1 MIKGFHW
8 VKRPSSVI
16 NQYKNGL
23 AFRLFSAFAI
33 SLVLIIV
40 LQSLAEMAL
49 MKSMLRI
56 PKSVQTKMLD
66 LADQA
71 NVLIEDGDM
80 DELAD
85 WARAQDYYLFVL
97 DKNKRPITHRDM
109 HPHFEFKLK
118 YLHSLDTQLDNKVNK
133 PIIGIPL
140 INGLTI
146 VIQMPYQEHP
156 ANHFPLYFGIIKLVI
171 SVLILG
177 LFSWV
182 IARYLQRPLDKLREV
197 SHTLSQ
203 GNFDVKVSDEIGH
216 SVREFSELA
225 HDFDNMTHEI
235 HLLAEKQQRL
245 IRDVSHELRTPLAR
259 HNLALHL
266 LKKKVDPDCIHL
278 VARLENESNEMN
290 ALVGEILEFS
300 RLENSRYNT
309 KLEPVSLDL
318 CVSPIVTQSRLD
330 IKPEQSLVFVASTTM
345 PMVNAESRLVMR
357 SVKNIITNAIKYAGD
372 NAIIQVFI
380 TDIYDDKTQYAA
392 IIVEDNGQGIPHEQ
406 LSNIFSPF
414 TRLESARDKQSG
426 GYGLGLAIVK
436 EAMFVMKG
444 RVIAENRR
452 EGGLRV
458 SLLFPIGEK

>member
-1 MIKGFHW
+1 MTLLRWFESC
-8 VKRPSSVI
+8 PSFI
-16 NQYKNGL
+16 CKYKNGL
-23 AFRLFSAFAI
+23 AFRLFSAFAV
-33 SLVLIIV
+33 SLFLIIS
-40 LQSLAEMAL
+40 LQSLAEIAL

-56 PKSVQTKMLD
+56 PSSIQTKMLD
-66 LADQA
+66 LAEQA
-71 NVLIEDGDM
+71 NILIEEGDM

-85 WARAQDYYLFVL
+85 WASAQEYYLFVL
-97 DKNKRPITHRDM
+97 DQNNRPITHRDM

-118 YLHSLDTQLDNKVNK
+118 FLRPLNTQLDNEVNQ

-140 INGLTI
+140 ENGLTI
-146 VIQMPYQEHP
+146 VIQMPYQYHP
-156 ANHFPLYFGIIKLVI
+156 ANNFSLYFGIIKLVI

-197 SHTLSQ
+197 SHKLAQ
-203 GNFDVKVSDEIGH
+203 GDFDVKVSDEIGN

-235 HLLAEKQQRL
+235 HSLAEKQQRL

-266 LKKKVDPDCIHL
+266 LKKKVDPDYIHL
-278 VARLENESNEMN
+278 VNRLENESNEMN
-290 ALVGEILEFS
+290 DLVGEILEFS

-309 KLEPVSLDL
+309 KLELVLLES
-318 CVSPIVTQSRLD
+318 CISAQVIQSRIDLKPTQNLD
-330 IKPEQSLVFVASTTM
+330 FICSKEVPVVH
-345 PMVNAESRLVMR
+345 AEPRLVTR
-357 SVKNIITNAIKYAGD
+357 VVKNLITNAIKYAGD
-372 NAIIQVFI
+372 NTLIQVVI
-380 TDIYDDKTQYAA
+380 TEYRSNEKNYVA
-392 IIVEDNGQGIPHEQ
+392 IIVEDNGLGIPEDQ
-406 LSNIFSPF
+406 LLNIFSPF

-436 EAMFVMKG
+436 ESMSVMKG
-444 RVIAENRR
+444 SVVADNRK

-458 SLLFPIGEK
+458 MLLFPV

>member
-1 MIKGFHW
+1 MTLFRW
-8 VKRPSSVI
+8 FESCPSFI
-16 NQYKNGL
+16 CKYKNGL
-23 AFRLFSAFAI
+23 AFRLFTAFAV
-33 SLVLIIV
+33 SLFLIIS
-40 LQSLAEMAL
+40 LQSLAEIAL

-56 PKSVQTKMLD
+56 PSSIQTKMLD
-66 LADQA
+66 LAEQA
-71 NVLIEDGDM
+71 NILIEEGDM

-85 WARAQDYYLFVL
+85 WASAQEYYLFVL
-97 DKNKRPITHRDM
+97 DPNNRPITHRDM

-118 YLHSLDTQLDNKVNK
+118 FLRPLNTQLDNEVNQ

-140 INGLTI
+140 ENGLTI
-146 VIQMPYQEHP
+146 VIQMPYQYHP
-156 ANHFPLYFGIIKLVI
+156 AKNFPLYFGIIKLVI

-197 SHTLSQ
+197 SHKLAQ
-203 GNFDVKVSDEIGH
+203 GDFDVKVSDEIGN

-235 HLLAEKQQRL
+235 HSLAEKQQRL

-266 LKKKVDPDCIHL
+266 LKKKVDPDYIHL
-278 VARLENESNEMN
+278 VNRLENESNEMN
-290 ALVGEILEFS
+290 DLVGEILEFS

-309 KLEPVSLDL
+309 KLEPVLLES
-318 CVSPIVTQSRLD
+318 CISAQVIQSRMDLKPTQNLD
-330 IKPEQSLVFVASTTM
+330 FICSKEVPVVH
-345 PMVNAESRLVMR
+345 AEPRLVTR
-357 SVKNIITNAIKYAGD
+357 VVKNLITNAIKYAGD
-372 NAIIQVFI
+372 NTLIQVVI
-380 TDIYDDKTQYAA
+380 TEYRSREKNYVA
-392 IIVEDNGQGIPHEQ
+392 IIVEDNGLGIPEDQ
-406 LSNIFSPF
+406 LLNIFSPF

-436 EAMFVMKG
+436 ESMFVMKG
-444 RVIAENRR
+444 SVVADNRK

-458 SLLFPIGEK
+458 MLLFPV

>member
-1 MIKGFHW
+1 MTLLRWFESC
-8 VKRPSSVI
+8 PSFI
-16 NQYKNGL
+16 CKYKNGL
-23 AFRLFSAFAI
+23 AFRLFSAFAV
-33 SLVLIIV
+33 SLFLIIS
-40 LQSLAEMAL
+40 LQSLAEIAL

-56 PKSVQTKMLD
+56 PSSIQTKMLD
-66 LADQA
+66 LAEQA
-71 NVLIEDGDM
+71 NILIEEGDM

-85 WARAQDYYLFVL
+85 WASAQEYYLFVL
-97 DKNKRPITHRDM
+97 DQNNRPITHRDM

-118 YLHSLDTQLDNKVNK
+118 FLRPLNTQLDNEVNQ

-140 INGLTI
+140 ENGLTI
-146 VIQMPYQEHP
+146 VIQMPYQYHP
-156 ANHFPLYFGIIKLVI
+156 ANNFSLYFGIIKLVI

-197 SHTLSQ
+197 SHKLAQ
-203 GNFDVKVSDEIGH
+203 GDFDVKVSDEIGN

-235 HLLAEKQQRL
+235 HSLAEKQQRL

-266 LKKKVDPDCIHL
+266 LKKKVDPDYIHL
-278 VARLENESNEMN
+278 VNRLENESNEMN
-290 ALVGEILEFS
+290 DLVGEILEFS

-309 KLEPVSLDL
+309 KLELVLLES
-318 CVSPIVTQSRLD
+318 CISAQVIQSRMDLRPTQCLD
-330 IKPEQSLVFVASTTM
+330 FICSKEAPAVHAD
-345 PMVNAESRLVMR
+345 PRLVTR
-357 SVKNIITNAIKYAGD
+357 VVKNLITNAIKYAGD
-372 NAIIQVFI
+372 NALIQVVI
-380 TDIYDDKTQYAA
+380 TEYRSREKNHVA
-392 IIVEDNGQGIPHEQ
+392 IIVEDNGPGIPEDQ
-406 LSNIFSPF
+406 LLNIFSPF

-436 EAMFVMKG
+436 ESMFVMKG
-444 RVIAENRR
+444 SVVADNRK

-458 SLLFPIGEK
+458 MLLFPV

>member
-1 MIKGFHW
+1 MTLLRWFESC
-8 VKRPSSVI
+8 PSFI
-16 NQYKNGL
+16 CKYKNGL
-23 AFRLFSAFAI
+23 VFRLFSAFAV
-33 SLVLIIV
+33 SLFLIIS
-40 LQSLAEMAL
+40 LQSLAEIAL

-56 PKSVQTKMLD
+56 PSSIQTKMLD
-66 LADQA
+66 LAEQA
-71 NVLIEDGDM
+71 NILIEEGDM

-85 WARAQDYYLFVL
+85 WASAQEYYLFVL
-97 DKNKRPITHRDM
+97 DQNNRPITHRDM

-118 YLHSLDTQLDNKVNK
+118 FLRPLNTQLDNEVNQ

-140 INGLTI
+140 EDGLTI
-146 VIQMPYQEHP
+146 VIQMPYQYHP
-156 ANHFPLYFGIIKLVI
+156 ANNFSLYFGIIKLVI

-197 SHTLSQ
+197 SHKLAQ
-203 GNFDVKVSDEIGH
+203 GDFDVKVSDEIGN

-235 HLLAEKQQRL
+235 HSLAEKQQRL

-266 LKKKVDPDCIHL
+266 LKKKVDPDYIHL
-278 VARLENESNEMN
+278 VNRLENESNEMN
-290 ALVGEILEFS
+290 DLVGEILEFS

-309 KLEPVSLDL
+309 KLELVLLES
-318 CVSPIVTQSRLD
+318 CISAQVIQSRMDLRPTQCLD
-330 IKPEQSLVFVASTTM
+330 FICSKEVPVVH
-345 PMVNAESRLVMR
+345 AEPRLVTR
-357 SVKNIITNAIKYAGD
+357 VVKNLITNAIKYAGD
-372 NAIIQVFI
+372 NALIQVVI
-380 TDIYDDKTQYAA
+380 TEYRSNEKNHVA
-392 IIVEDNGQGIPHEQ
+392 IIVEDNGPGIPEDQ
-406 LSNIFSPF
+406 LLNIFSPF

-436 EAMFVMKG
+436 ESMFVMKG
-444 RVIAENRR
+444 SVVADNRK

-458 SLLFPIGEK
+458 MLLFPV

>member
-1 MIKGFHW
+1 MTLLRWFESC
-8 VKRPSSVI
+8 PSFI
-16 NQYKNGL
+16 CKYKNGL
-23 AFRLFSAFAI
+23 AFRLFSAFAV
-33 SLVLIIV
+33 SLFLIIS
-40 LQSLAEMAL
+40 LQSLAEIAL

-56 PKSVQTKMLD
+56 PSSIQTKMLD
-66 LADQA
+66 LAEQA
-71 NVLIEDGDM
+71 NILIEEGDM

-85 WARAQDYYLFVL
+85 WASAQEYYLFVL
-97 DKNKRPITHRDM
+97 DPNNRPITHRDM

-118 YLHSLDTQLDNKVNK
+118 FLRPLNTQLDNEVNQ

-140 INGLTI
+140 ENGLTI
-146 VIQMPYQEHP
+146 VIQMPYQYHP
-156 ANHFPLYFGIIKLVI
+156 ANNFPLYFGIIKLVI

-197 SHTLSQ
+197 SHKLAQ
-203 GNFDVKVSDEIGH
+203 GDFDVKVSDEIGN

-235 HLLAEKQQRL
+235 HSLAEKQQRL

-266 LKKKVDPDCIHL
+266 LKKKVDPDYIHL
-278 VARLENESNEMN
+278 VNRLENESNEMN
-290 ALVGEILEFS
+290 DLVGEILEFS

-309 KLEPVSLDL
+309 KLEPVLLES
-318 CVSPIVTQSRLD
+318 CISAQVIQSRMDLKPTQNLD
-330 IKPEQSLVFVASTTM
+330 FICSKEVPVVH
-345 PMVNAESRLVMR
+345 AEPRLVTR
-357 SVKNIITNAIKYAGD
+357 VVKNLITNAIKYAGD
-372 NAIIQVFI
+372 NTLIQVVI
-380 TDIYDDKTQYAA
+380 TEYRSNEKNYVA
-392 IIVEDNGQGIPHEQ
+392 IIVEDNGLGIPEDQ
-406 LSNIFSPF
+406 LLNIFSPF

-436 EAMFVMKG
+436 ESMFVMKG
-444 RVIAENRR
+444 SVVADNRK

-458 SLLFPIGEK
+458 MLLFPV

>member
-1 MIKGFHW
+1 MTLLRWFESC
-8 VKRPSSVI
+8 PSFI
-16 NQYKNGL
+16 CKYKNGL
-23 AFRLFSAFAI
+23 AFRLFSAFAV
-33 SLVLIIV
+33 SLFLIIS
-40 LQSLAEMAL
+40 LQSLAEIAF

-56 PKSVQTKMLD
+56 PSSIQTKMLD
-66 LADQA
+66 LAEQA
-71 NVLIEDGDM
+71 NILIEEGDM

-85 WARAQDYYLFVL
+85 WASAQEYYLFVL
-97 DKNKRPITHRDM
+97 DQNNRPITHRDM

-118 YLHSLDTQLDNKVNK
+118 FLRPLNTQLDNEVNQ

-140 INGLTI
+140 ENGLTI
-146 VIQMPYQEHP
+146 VIQMPYQYHP
-156 ANHFPLYFGIIKLVI
+156 ANNFSLYFGIIKLII

-197 SHTLSQ
+197 SHKLAQ
-203 GNFDVKVSDEIGH
+203 GDFDVKVSDEIGN

-235 HLLAEKQQRL
+235 HSLAEKQQRL

-266 LKKKVDPDCIHL
+266 LKKKVDPDYIHL
-278 VARLENESNEMN
+278 VNRLENESNEMN
-290 ALVGEILEFS
+290 DLVGEILEFS

-309 KLEPVSLDL
+309 KLEFVLLES
-318 CVSPIVTQSRLD
+318 CISAQVIQSRMDLRPTQCLD
-330 IKPEQSLVFVASTTM
+330 FICSKEAPAVHAD
-345 PMVNAESRLVMR
+345 PRLVTR
-357 SVKNIITNAIKYAGD
+357 VVKNLITNAIKYAGD
-372 NAIIQVFI
+372 NAYIQVVI
-380 TDIYDDKTQYAA
+380 TEYRSREKNHVA
-392 IIVEDNGQGIPHEQ
+392 IIVEDNGPGIPEDQ
-406 LSNIFSPF
+406 LLNIFSPF

-436 EAMFVMKG
+436 ESMFVMKG
-444 RVIAENRR
+444 SVVAENRK

-458 SLLFPIGEK
+458 SLLFPV

>member
-1 MIKGFHW
+1 MTLFRW
-8 VKRPSSVI
+8 FESCPSFI
-16 NQYKNGL
+16 CKYKNGL
-23 AFRLFSAFAI
+23 AFRLFTAFAV
-33 SLVLIIV
+33 SLFLIIS
-40 LQSLAEMAL
+40 LQSLAEIAL

-56 PKSVQTKMLD
+56 PSSIQTKMLD
-66 LADQA
+66 LAEQA
-71 NVLIEDGDM
+71 NILIEEGDM

-85 WARAQDYYLFVL
+85 WASAQEYYLFVL
-97 DKNKRPITHRDM
+97 DPNNRPITHRDM

-118 YLHSLDTQLDNKVNK
+118 FLRPLNTQLDNEVNQ

-140 INGLTI
+140 ENGLTI
-146 VIQMPYQEHP
+146 VIQMPYQYHP
-156 ANHFPLYFGIIKLVI
+156 AKNFPLYFGIIKLVI

-197 SHTLSQ
+197 SHKLAQ
-203 GNFDVKVSDEIGH
+203 GDFDVKVSDEIGN

-235 HLLAEKQQRL
+235 HSLAEKQQRL

-266 LKKKVDPDCIHL
+266 LKKKVDPDYIHL
-278 VARLENESNEMN
+278 VNRLENESNEMN
-290 ALVGEILEFS
+290 DLVGEILEFS

-309 KLEPVSLDL
+309 KLEPVLLES
-318 CVSPIVTQSRLD
+318 CISAQVIQSRMDLKPTQNLD
-330 IKPEQSLVFVASTTM
+330 FICSKEVPVVH
-345 PMVNAESRLVMR
+345 AEPRLVTR
-357 SVKNIITNAIKYAGD
+357 VVKNLITNAIKYAGD
-372 NAIIQVFI
+372 NTLIQVVI
-380 TDIYDDKTQYAA
+380 TEYRNNEKNYVA
-392 IIVEDNGQGIPHEQ
+392 IIVEDNGLGIPEDQ
-406 LSNIFSPF
+406 LLNIFSPF

-436 EAMFVMKG
+436 ESMFVMKG
-444 RVIAENRR
+444 SVVADNRK

-458 SLLFPIGEK
+458 MLLFPV

>member
-1 MIKGFHW
+1 MLRWFESC
-8 VKRPSSVI
+8 PSFI
-16 NQYKNGL
+16 CKYKNGL
-23 AFRLFSAFAI
+23 AFRLFSAFAV
-33 SLVLIIV
+33 SLFLIIS
-40 LQSLAEMAL
+40 LQSLAEIAL

-56 PKSVQTKMLD
+56 PSSIQTKMLD
-66 LADQA
+66 LAEQA
-71 NVLIEDGDM
+71 NILIEEGDM

-85 WARAQDYYLFVL
+85 WASAQEYYLFVL
-97 DKNKRPITHRDM
+97 DQNNRPITHRDM

-118 YLHSLDTQLDNKVNK
+118 FLRPLNTQLDNEVNQ

-140 INGLTI
+140 ENGLTI
-146 VIQMPYQEHP
+146 VIQMPYQYHP
-156 ANHFPLYFGIIKLVI
+156 ANNFSLYFGIIKLVI

-197 SHTLSQ
+197 SHKLAQ
-203 GNFDVKVSDEIGH
+203 GDFDVKVSDEIGN

-235 HLLAEKQQRL
+235 HSLAEKQQRL

-266 LKKKVDPDCIHL
+266 LKKKVDPDYIHL
-278 VARLENESNEMN
+278 VNRLENESNEMN
-290 ALVGEILEFS
+290 DLVGEILEFS

-309 KLEPVSLDL
+309 KLELVLLES
-318 CVSPIVTQSRLD
+318 CISAQVIQSRMDLRPTQCLD
-330 IKPEQSLVFVASTTM
+330 FICSKEAPAVHAD
-345 PMVNAESRLVMR
+345 PRLVTR
-357 SVKNIITNAIKYAGD
+357 VVKNLITNAIKYAGD
-372 NAIIQVFI
+372 NALIQVVI
-380 TDIYDDKTQYAA
+380 TEYRSREKNHVA
-392 IIVEDNGQGIPHEQ
+392 IIVEDNGPGIPEDQ
-406 LSNIFSPF
+406 LLNIFSPF

-436 EAMFVMKG
+436 ESMFVMKG
-444 RVIAENRR
+444 SVVADNRK

-458 SLLFPIGEK
+458 MLLFPV

>member
-1 MIKGFHW
+1 MTLLRWFESC
-8 VKRPSSVI
+8 PSFI
-16 NQYKNGL
+16 CKYKNGL
-23 AFRLFSAFAI
+23 AFRLFSAFAV
-33 SLVLIIV
+33 SLFLIIS
-40 LQSLAEMAL
+40 LQSLAEIAL

-56 PKSVQTKMLD
+56 PSSIQTKMLD
-66 LADQA
+66 LAEQA
-71 NVLIEDGDM
+71 NILIEEGDM

-85 WARAQDYYLFVL
+85 WASAQEYYLFVL
-97 DKNKRPITHRDM
+97 DQNNRPITHRDM

-118 YLHSLDTQLDNKVNK
+118 FLRPLNTQLDNEVNQ

-140 INGLTI
+140 ENGLTI
-146 VIQMPYQEHP
+146 VIQMPYQYHP
-156 ANHFPLYFGIIKLVI
+156 ANNFPLYFGIIKLVI

-197 SHTLSQ
+197 SHKLAQ
-203 GNFDVKVSDEIGH
+203 GDFDVKVSDEIGN

-235 HLLAEKQQRL
+235 HSLAEKQQRL

-266 LKKKVDPDCIHL
+266 LKKKVDPDYIHL
-278 VARLENESNEMN
+278 VNRLENESNEMN
-290 ALVGEILEFS
+290 DLVGEILEFS

-309 KLEPVSLDL
+309 KLEPVLLES
-318 CVSPIVTQSRLD
+318 CISAQVIQSRMDLRPTQCLD
-330 IKPEQSLVFVASTTM
+330 FICSKEAPVVH
-345 PMVNAESRLVMR
+345 AEPRLVTR
-357 SVKNIITNAIKYAGD
+357 VVKNLITNAIKYAGD
-372 NAIIQVFI
+372 TALIQVVI
-380 TDIYDDKTQYAA
+380 TEYRSNEKNHVA
-392 IIVEDNGQGIPHEQ
+392 IIVEDNGPGIPEDQ
-406 LSNIFSPF
+406 LLNIFSPF

-436 EAMFVMKG
+436 ESMFVMKG
-444 RVIAENRR
+444 SVGADNRK

-458 SLLFPIGEK
+458 MLLFPV

>member
-1 MIKGFHW
+1 MTLFRW
-8 VKRPSSVI
+8 FESCPSFI
-16 NQYKNGL
+16 CKYKNGL
-23 AFRLFSAFAI
+23 AFRLFTAFAV
-33 SLVLIIV
+33 SLFLIIS
-40 LQSLAEMAL
+40 LQSLAEIAL

-56 PKSVQTKMLD
+56 PSSIQTKMLD
-66 LADQA
+66 LAEQA
-71 NVLIEDGDM
+71 NILIEEGDM

-85 WARAQDYYLFVL
+85 WASAQEYYLFVL
-97 DKNKRPITHRDM
+97 DPNNRPITHRDM

-118 YLHSLDTQLDNKVNK
+118 FLRPLNTQLDNEVNQ

-140 INGLTI
+140 ENGLTI
-146 VIQMPYQEHP
+146 VIQMPYQYHP
-156 ANHFPLYFGIIKLVI
+156 AKNFPLYFGIIKLVI

-197 SHTLSQ
+197 SHKLAQ
-203 GNFDVKVSDEIGH
+203 GDFDVKVSDAIGN

-235 HLLAEKQQRL
+235 HSLAEKQQRL

-266 LKKKVDPDCIHL
+266 LKKKVDPDYIHL
-278 VARLENESNEMN
+278 VNRLENESNEMN
-290 ALVGEILEFS
+290 DLVGEILEFS

-309 KLEPVSLDL
+309 KLEPVLLES
-318 CVSPIVTQSRLD
+318 CISAQVIQSRMDLKPTQNLD
-330 IKPEQSLVFVASTTM
+330 FICSKEVPVVH
-345 PMVNAESRLVMR
+345 AEPRLVTR
-357 SVKNIITNAIKYAGD
+357 VVKNLITNAIKYAGD
-372 NAIIQVFI
+372 NTLIQVVI
-380 TDIYDDKTQYAA
+380 TEYRSREKNYVA
-392 IIVEDNGQGIPHEQ
+392 IIVEDNGLGIPEDQ
-406 LSNIFSPF
+406 LLNIFSPF

-436 EAMFVMKG
+436 ESMFVMKG
-444 RVIAENRR
+444 SVVADNRK

-458 SLLFPIGEK
+458 MLLFPV